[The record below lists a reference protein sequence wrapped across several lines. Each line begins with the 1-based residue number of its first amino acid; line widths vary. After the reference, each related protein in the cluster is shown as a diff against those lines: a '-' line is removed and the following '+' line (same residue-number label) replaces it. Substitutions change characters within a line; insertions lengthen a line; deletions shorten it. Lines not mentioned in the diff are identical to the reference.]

1 MAINSYSSL
10 QTAVAN
16 WLDRSDLTDRIP
28 EFIDLAEA
36 RINRALRIRLMESV
50 KVISLVGGT
59 KRYPLPSDY
68 LQLRTIKYTKS
79 VLASDNLAS
88 DMTDSQN
95 TAVLDDATPSGGML
109 TGGFSSAG
117 TVMIGLEQMD
127 YTGISTETLTG
138 VTRGVNGTTAAEHS
152 SGDSVVEIYPTFT
165 AGTISDKMRSIN
177 PIQYVSPELLARMYA
192 GNSGGMPRV
201 YTMRAGYFLF
211 GPVPDS
217 IYNLEID
224 YYSKVAALTDSATT
238 NDMLTN
244 NPDLYLYGSL
254 LEAEPFLMNDQRV
267 PLWLAAFEKAISDI
281 QLQDDKDSHSGTE
294 LRVMNTGGYY

>member
-16 WLDRSDLTDRIP
+16 WLDRSDLTDRIE

-36 RINRALRIRLMESV
+36 RINRALRVRLMESV

-138 VTRGVNGTTAAEHS
+138 VTRGVNVTTEAEHD
-152 SGDSVVEIYPTFT
+152 SGAAVVQIYSTFT
-165 AGTISDKMRSIN
+165 AGTISDKMRTIH

-294 LRVMNTGGYY
+294 LRVMNTGGYH

>member
-16 WLDRSDLTDRIP
+16 WLDRSDLTDRIE
-28 EFIDLAEA
+28 EFIDLAET
-36 RINRALRIRLMESV
+36 RINRALRVRLMENV
-50 KVISLVGGT
+50 KVLSLIGGT
-59 KRYPLPSDY
+59 KRYALPSDY
-68 LQLRTIKYTKS
+68 LQLRTIKYTKAA
-79 VLASDNLAS
+79 LATDSLAS
-88 DMTDSQN
+88 DMTDSQ
-95 TAVLDDATPSGGML
+95 TTIVLDDATPDGGML
-109 TGGFSSAG
+109 SGGFSSSG
-117 TVMIGLEQMD
+117 SVMIGLEQMD
-127 YTGISTETLTG
+127 YTGISTNTLTG
-138 VTRGVNGTTAAEHS
+138 VTRAVNGTTAAAHS
-152 SGDSVVEIYPTFT
+152 SGVTVAEIYNTFT
-165 AGTISDKMRSIN
+165 AGTISDKTRVIN
-177 PIQYVSPELLARMYA
+177 PLQYVSPELLTRMYA
-192 GNSGGMPRV
+192 GNSTGVPEV

-224 YYSKVAALTDSATT
+224 YYAKVAALTDSATT

-294 LRVMNTGGYY
+294 LRVMNTGGYH

>member
-16 WLDRSDLTDRIP
+16 WLDRSDLTDRIE
-28 EFIDLAEA
+28 EFIDLAET

-50 KVISLVGGT
+50 KLISLIGGT

-68 LQLRTIKYTKS
+68 LQLRTIKFTKTA
-79 VLASDNLAS
+79 LATDNLAS
-88 DMTDSQN
+88 DMTDSQT
-95 TAVLDDATPSGGML
+95 TAVLDDATPSGGVL
-109 TGGFSSAG
+109 ASGFSSSG

-127 YTGISTETLTG
+127 YTGISTNTLTG
-138 VTRGVNGTTAAEHS
+138 LTRAVNGTTAAEHS
-152 SGDSVVEIYPTFT
+152 SGDTAVQIYPTFT
-165 AGTISDKMRSIN
+165 DGTISDKTR
-177 PIQYVSPELLARMYA
+177 PIDAVQYVSPELLARIYA
-192 GNSGGMPRV
+192 GNATGRPEV
-201 YTMRAGYFLF
+201 YTMRASYFLF
-211 GPVPDS
+211 GPVPAS

-224 YYSKVAALTDSATT
+224 YYAKVAALTTSATT

-281 QLQDDKDSHSGTE
+281 QLQDDKDAHSGTE